1 MLNDMADI
9 FSTTMVSVY
18 DGVKDSTGRPM
29 TLEGFLSLADQC
41 RTTIDRIRATTDK
54 DARRTAKAGLPCA
67 TLAGVFTPHRKASML
82 ATPSNLI
89 CIDVDDGDSPWYD
102 YPDLLRYI
110 AEISEDPQEAG
121 ARHLFASLLYADLSV
136 SGRGIFC
143 VHRLPPNTDY
153 AKAYADLSKEYF
165 DVLRIN
171 PDPQCKDVTRLRFIS
186 YGRPLIHE
194 AAVEYHPLPAIPKN
208 APWPASAPAPTPRP
222 KQGDT
227 VGDVYAL
234 CGKIAQR
241 HVDLTQCY
249 GDWVRIGMSLAT
261 LGEAGREA
269 YHIISAQYP
278 KYTRKETD
286 RKFDNLL
293 KTSHNIDISTFFY
306 ICKQNNITL

>member
-1 MLNDMADI
+1 
-9 FSTTMVSVY
+9 MVSVY
-18 DGVKDSTGRPM
+18 DGVKDNTGRPM

-41 RTTIDRIRATTDK
+41 RPTIDRIRQTADK
-54 DARRTAKAGLPCA
+54 DARRAAKASLPCA
-67 TLAGVFTPHRKASML
+67 TLAGVFAPHRNASML
-82 ATPSNLI
+82 TNPSNLI

-102 YPDLLRYI
+102 YPDLVRYI
-110 AEISEDPQEAG
+110 GEIAEDPQEAA

-153 AKAYADLSKEYF
+153 SKAYADLSREYF

-186 YGRPLIHE
+186 YGRPLINE
-194 AAVEYHPLPAIPKN
+194 TAVEYRPLPTIPRN
-208 APWPASAPAPTPRP
+208 APWPAYQPTPMQRP
-222 KQGDT
+222 KQRDT
-227 VGDVYAL
+227 VGDVYTL
-234 CGKIAQR
+234 CGRIAQR

-269 YHIISAQYP
+269 YHLISSQYS

>member
-1 MLNDMADI
+1 
-9 FSTTMVSVY
+9 MVSVY

-29 TLEGFLSLADQC
+29 TLDGFLSLADQC

-54 DARRTAKAGLPCA
+54 EARRAAKAGLPCA
-67 TLAGVFTPHRKASML
+67 TLAGVFTPHRKVSML

-110 AEISEDPQEAG
+110 AEIAEDPQERE

-143 VHRLPPNTDY
+143 VHRLPPHTDY

-194 AAVEYHPLPAIPKN
+194 TAVEYHPFPAIPKDT
-208 APWPASAPAPTPRP
+208 PWTASEPAPAPRP
-222 KQGDT
+222 KHEDT
-227 VGDVYAL
+227 VGDVYTL

-249 GDWVRIGMSLAT
+249 GDWVRIGMSLAS

>member
-1 MLNDMADI
+1 
-9 FSTTMVSVY
+9 MVSVY

-54 DARRTAKAGLPCA
+54 DARRAVKAGLPCA
-67 TLAGVFTPHRKASML
+67 TLAGVFSPHRKVSML
-82 ATPSNLI
+82 TTPSNLI

-110 AEISEDPQEAG
+110 AEIAEDPQEPG

-186 YGRPLIHE
+186 YGCPLIHE
-194 AAVEYHPLPAIPKN
+194 AAVEYHPLPAIPRN
-208 APWPASAPAPTPRP
+208 APWPASLPPTPQPAQQP
-222 KQGDT
+222 KQRDT
-227 VGDVYAL
+227 VGDVYTL

-241 HVDLTQCY
+241 HIDLTQCY
-249 GDWVRIGMSLAT
+249 GDWVRIGMSLAS
-261 LGEAGREA
+261 LGESGREA
-269 YHIISAQYP
+269 YQIISAQYP

-306 ICKQNNITL
+306 ICKQNSITL